1 MTHAW
6 VGRGPHSWVGSG
18 PHVWVPS
25 EEDDLGG
32 EEEEVCAFGWLKLC
46 PIEAD
51 GRFVMRAHEGLVK
64 EVIATEVI
72 RSSLSLIHLRH
83 AEI

>member
-1 MTHAW
+1 MPHACLPEGTHAW

-32 EEEEVCAFGWLKLC
+32 EEEEVCALGCLKLC
-46 PIEAD
+46 PLDAD
-51 GRFVMRAHEGLVK
+51 GRFVMRAHEGF
-64 EVIATEVI
+64 
-72 RSSLSLIHLRH
+72 SLRASQGGDSD
-83 AEI
+83 

>member
-1 MTHAW
+1 VTHAW

-32 EEEEVCAFGWLKLC
+32 EEEEVCALGCLKLC
-46 PIEAD
+46 PLDAD
-51 GRFVMRAHEGLVK
+51 GRFVMRAHEGF
-64 EVIATEVI
+64 
-72 RSSLSLIHLRH
+72 SLRASQGGDSD
-83 AEI
+83 

>member
-6 VGRGPHSWVGSG
+6 VGRGPHLRVGSG

-32 EEEEVCAFGWLKLC
+32 EEVEVCALGCLKLC
-46 PIEAD
+46 PLDAD
-51 GRFVMRAHEGLVK
+51 GRFVMRAHEGF
-64 EVIATEVI
+64 
-72 RSSLSLIHLRH
+72 SLRASQGGDSD
-83 AEI
+83 